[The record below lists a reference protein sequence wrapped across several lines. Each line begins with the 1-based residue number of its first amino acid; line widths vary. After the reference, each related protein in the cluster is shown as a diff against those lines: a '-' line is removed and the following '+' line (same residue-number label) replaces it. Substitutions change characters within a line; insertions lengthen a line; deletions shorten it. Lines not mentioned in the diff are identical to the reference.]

1 MNSDLGILVTGRQPR
16 HLLHRSQVPGACGDY
31 DGVCTMAPQDGGAQA
46 WGKIEPTF
54 KWMVRCTT
62 HGRCK
67 TDQGRL
73 DTPHHL
79 TCAGGGPRIHDF
91 VVGGRNHSAQDHG
104 AGVAPLPPPAHH
116 KPFTYHTEPGPAR
129 TAHRPDAQRSHSRSL
144 LVCCMRRLWPH
155 SMAAAAGAARPKDLF
170 NLCETLGQ
178 AVGGAGWAAAAVFRR
193 SRGRL
198 LLSRS
203 IFPLSSAPHGT
214 SGGGD
219 G

>member
-1 MNSDLGILVTGRQPR
+1 MSFFSKTSLRDLQQEWASGSDFDVDCRPGRRWVRRFVNSDLGILVTGRQPH

-54 KWMVRCTT
+54 RCMVSRTP

-79 TCAGGGPRIHDF
+79 TCAGCGPRIYDF
-91 VVGGRNHSAQDHG
+91 VAGGWIHSALDHG

-116 KPFTYHTEPGPAR
+116 KPFTSYGTRPRTHRAPPSRPELPHTLAPRVLRRQARGSFCGRGCSSSTAQGP
-129 TAHRPDAQRSHSRSL
+129 H
-144 LVCCMRRLWPH
+144 
-155 SMAAAAGAARPKDLF
+155 
-170 NLCETLGQ
+170 
-178 AVGGAGWAAAAVFRR
+178 
-193 SRGRL
+193 
-198 LLSRS
+198 
-203 IFPLSSAPHGT
+203 ISS
-214 SGGGD
+214 
-219 G
+219 